1 MRTAHLHTQIPLDR
15 YREILGAMRAERESW
30 TDSFWLRIAAHAA
43 VLCPDPAA
51 QLAHRIREIAALLRD
66 HTDWYR
72 SLASPVRFVVAAML
86 IQQHIPVAD
95 FLGECAKAAELFK
108 EAGLRHGGFSETMA
122 VLILR
127 LAQGQRAVTLME
139 VDRIKSIYDR
149 MKGFHW
155 WLTGPH
161 DLPAC
166 AALASCPGSA
176 EVVVAL
182 AESAFQDLYSGNL
195 AKGRHL
201 QTAANLLPVTGLH
214 RGDAIDR
221 YRALK
226 SVVELRDGMLAEDC
240 YDALVV
246 LTLLEQPAE
255 LIITRVRAIEA
266 ELDLIQPGL
275 AGSANFLISA
285 DLTCLDLMRFDRAKE
300 AITEPRAA
308 GAMLR
313 SLHAFHIISAVL
325 VSQVAPE
332 PISPPATIGAQGW
345 PLPFG

>member
-1 MRTAHLHTQIPLDR
+1 MSSNLLHTQIPLDR
-15 YREILGAMRAERESW
+15 YREILGVMRTERESW
-30 TDSFWLRIAAHAA
+30 SDSFWLRIAAHAA
-43 VLCPDPAA
+43 VMCPDPAD
-51 QLAHRIREIAALLRD
+51 QLVYRIREIAAVLRERS
-66 HTDWYR
+66 DWYR

-86 IQQHIPVAD
+86 IQHHIQVGD
-95 FLGECAKAAELFK
+95 FLGECARASELFH

-127 LAQGQRAVTLME
+127 QAEGQRSLNLFE
-139 VDRIKSIYDR
+139 IDRVKSIYDR

-166 AALASCPGSA
+166 AALALCPGSA
-176 EVVVAL
+176 EVVAAH
-182 AESAFQDLYSGNL
+182 AESAFQDLYGGDL

-214 RGDAIDR
+214 LADAVSR

-226 SVVELRDGMLAEDC
+226 TTLEAQDGMLPEEC

-246 LTLLEQPAE
+246 LTLLDQSPEMVIA
-255 LIITRVRAIEA
+255 RVRAIEA
-266 ELDLIQPGL
+266 ELDLLQSELSGT
-275 AGSANFLISA
+275 ANFLIAA
-285 DLTCLDLMRFDRAKE
+285 DLTCLDLVRYDRDKE
-300 AITEPRAA
+300 PITEPGAA
-308 GAMLR
+308 AAMLK
-313 SLHAFHIISAVL
+313 SIHAFHIISAVL
-325 VSQVAPE
+325 VSQVEPE
-332 PISPPATIGAQGW
+332 LIDPSATSGAQGW